1 MERDEDNDK
10 SEAKQPEVAEADSPN
25 DTAGESEEAGQP
37 VDEYG
42 EPLGDE
48 PHEHVRKRPVYKRP
62 AFLIG
67 AVVVLLI
74 VAIVGLRYW
83 LYARSHEST
92 DDAFIDGHI
101 VQISPKAAGYISKVY
116 VKDNQN
122 DMTINESVIGRL

>member
-10 SEAKQPEVAEADSPN
+10 SAAKQPEVAEADSPN
-25 DTAGESEEAGQP
+25 DAAGKSEEAEHA

-42 EPLGDE
+42 EPLNDE

-92 DDAFIDGHI
+92 DDAFVDGNI
-101 VQISPKAAGYISKVY
+101 VQVSPKVSGYVSKVY
-116 VKDNQN
+116 VTDNQLVKEG
-122 DMTINESVIGRL
+122 DVLV